1 MNYFSFFN
9 QSLKKINY
17 QTKLKI
23 FLLSFFVSI
32 IVSIFYSF
40 YFITQYSDLFLID
53 TYNIIVKKIP
63 FGYGDLLNNLIEYNK
78 YANTEGFEFYLPGK
92 NVEYLSIDFTL
103 KKLPFYTY
111 FLYILL
117 SISKN
122 IFFLI
127 TIKFLIFFYIF
138 YFIVYFSLKS
148 LNSKLITFVLI
159 LTFFFIVPY
168 NIKTFLEIS
177 FADSITS
184 ILLSCLYLITISKIQ
199 FKFVYVGFI
208 LFILYLTKES
218 MFAICVIFPLALI
231 YFNYKYFKKL
241 IFIPILFVTSA
252 VLLWGFF
259 GVVKTGSFPFG
270 SSLSTWKSYDMSK
283 SLDVK
288 FSDYYPK
295 FSTDFI
301 DSTIISERIT
311 NEWDFYNYHKNKNML
326 SIKNNPKI
334 ILKNTLLK
342 IKFVLFNIKPD
353 GYQYKNKINSDTL
366 FIISSLINKFIFYIS
381 IILLLFQII
390 KKTFHKNEMSFYYF
404 IILILNLAPH
414 IVGWATSKHLVGI
427 YLMSFIFIILIFEKK
442 FTLKKY
448 RKVA

>member
-1 MNYFSFFN
+1 MNYYSFFYQDLN
-9 QSLKKINY
+9 KLNY
-17 QTKLKI
+17 QTKLTI
-23 FLLSFFVSI
+23 FLLSFFTAI

-40 YFITQYSDLFLID
+40 YFITQYSDLLLIN
-53 TYNIIVKKIP
+53 TYDIIVKKIP

-78 YANTEGFEFYLPGK
+78 YVNTEGFEFYLPEK
-92 NVEYLSIDFTL
+92 NVEYINIDFSL

-111 FLYILL
+111 FLYFLL

-127 TIKFLIFFYIF
+127 TLKFLIFFYIF
-138 YFIVYFSLKS
+138 YFILYFSLKS
-148 LNSKLITFVLI
+148 LNSKLFTFVLI
-159 LTFFFIVPY
+159 LIFFFIVPY

-177 FADSITS
+177 FADSVTS

-199 FKFVYVGFI
+199 FKFIYTGII

-218 MFAICVIFPLALI
+218 MFAICIIFPIVVA
-231 YFNYKYFKKL
+231 YFNFKFFKKL
-241 IFIPILFVTSA
+241 IFVPILFVTSA
-252 VLLWGFF
+252 IFLWGFF
-259 GVVKTGSFPFG
+259 GVLKTGFFPFG

-283 SLDVK
+283 SLDAK

-301 DSTIISERIT
+301 DTPIISERIT
-311 NEWDFYNYHKNKNML
+311 NEWDFYNHHKDKNML
-326 SIKNNPKI
+326 TIKNNPVMV
-334 ILKNTLLK
+334 LENTLLK

-366 FIISSLINKFIFYIS
+366 FIISSLINKFVFYVAM
-381 IILLLFQII
+381 ILLLFKII
-390 KKTFHKNEMSFYYF
+390 KKTFLLSDVNFYYF
-404 IILILNLAPH
+404 VILILNLAPH
-414 IVGWATSKHLVGI
+414 ILGWATSKHLVGI
-427 YLMSFIFIILIFEKK
+427 YLMSFIFILLSLEDK
-442 FTLKKY
+442 FTLKMY